1 MTKPIIA
8 IDIDDV
14 LADYSAEFVL
24 ASNRLWGTE
33 FTEED
38 YDEDWVKL
46 WGVDLNEAMD
56 RGRVLFED
64 RIHERL
70 KHKIDAV
77 AVLQDLSERFTLKI
91 LTARNDQSKV
101 ATLEWFN
108 RHYPMID
115 QQNITFAGL
124 WDNPDE
130 NVAKRTKGELAKN
143 MGVHYLIDD
152 QLKHCAA
159 AAEHG
164 INALLFGDY
173 RWNQIAE
180 LPTGVMRVDNWAAVQ
195 EYFKTAP

>member
-24 ASNRLWGTE
+24 ASNRLWGTKL
-33 FTEED
+33 TADD

-46 WGVDLNEAMD
+46 WGIDIYEAMD
-56 RGRVLFED
+56 RGKVLFED

-70 KHKIDAV
+70 KHKDDAV
-77 AVLQDLSERFTLKI
+77 AVLQSLSERFTLKI
-91 LTARNDQSKV
+91 LTARNDQSKES
-101 ATLEWFN
+101 TLKWFT

-115 QQNITFAGL
+115 HQNITFAGL

-143 MGVHYLIDD
+143 MGVQYLIDD
-152 QLKHCAA
+152 QLKHCKA

-164 INALLFGDY
+164 ITALLFGDY
-173 RWNQIAE
+173 RWNQIDE
-180 LPTGVMRVDNWAAVQ
+180 LPAGVTRVVNWEAVKQ
-195 EYFKTAP
+195 YFDE